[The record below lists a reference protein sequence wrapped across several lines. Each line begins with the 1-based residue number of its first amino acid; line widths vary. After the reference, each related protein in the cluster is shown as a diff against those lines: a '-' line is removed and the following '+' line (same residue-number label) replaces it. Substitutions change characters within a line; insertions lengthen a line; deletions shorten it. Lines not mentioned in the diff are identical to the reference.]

1 MKRSFNRKGIKMI
14 SVHFDSFEIGVYDN
28 EEDAEFAIL
37 EASAEGVLIDLVH
50 EGDCLEDKD
59 IECTERQYSCI
70 WKVQLQKEF

>member
-1 MKRSFNRKGIKMI
+1 MI

-28 EEDAEFAIL
+28 EEDARFAIL